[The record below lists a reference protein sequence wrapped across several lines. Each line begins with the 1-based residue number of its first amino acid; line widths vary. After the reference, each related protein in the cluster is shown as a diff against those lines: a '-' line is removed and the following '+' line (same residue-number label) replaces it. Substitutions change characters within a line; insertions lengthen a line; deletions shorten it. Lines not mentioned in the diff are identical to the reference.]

1 MAQNVFDV
9 PGDAGSV
16 SVVKEF
22 TVTGPRSFGAFLNMS
37 LAILANR
44 SALHIAYMALGERDQ
59 LEVVSEE
66 FPRVLDASM

>member
-1 MAQNVFDV
+1 MAQNVIDA

-16 SVVKEF
+16 SVVKAF
-22 TVTGPRSFGAFLNMS
+22 TVARPRRFGAFLNMS
-37 LAILANR
+37 LAIFANR

-66 FPRVLDASM
+66 FPRV